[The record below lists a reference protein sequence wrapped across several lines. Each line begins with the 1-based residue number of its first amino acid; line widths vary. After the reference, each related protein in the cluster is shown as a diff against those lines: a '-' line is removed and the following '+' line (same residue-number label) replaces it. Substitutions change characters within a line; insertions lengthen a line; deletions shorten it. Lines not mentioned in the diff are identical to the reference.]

1 MKNKKKILNN
11 LQFWILFLAIGLWCK
26 RKVHTNFKKKKFIF
40 KVLVIFWKW
49 KLCCTCAGRAHGKIR
64 RFFGIELIKI
74 KPIDSNV
81 PVFEN
86 RKKVKITP
94 PYSSACLLFIV
105 STIVAQNCNP
115 EIGRHGH
122 RDAHG
127 LSGTDP
133 RLKLRISIRTMPKDV
148 DTHEAIH
155 VCVCMLRFLSFKPRP
170 DCRTWINGA
179 NIQATRV

>member
-1 MKNKKKILNN
+1 MYKKGFCKFSIKI
-11 LQFWILFLAIGLWCK
+11 FILKSLCFFG
-26 RKVHTNFKKKKFIF
+26 
-40 KVLVIFWKW
+40 KW
-49 KLCCTCAGRAHGKIR
+49 KLCRTCAQHSCGKIR

-148 DTHEAIH
+148 DTLWEVTTEAIH